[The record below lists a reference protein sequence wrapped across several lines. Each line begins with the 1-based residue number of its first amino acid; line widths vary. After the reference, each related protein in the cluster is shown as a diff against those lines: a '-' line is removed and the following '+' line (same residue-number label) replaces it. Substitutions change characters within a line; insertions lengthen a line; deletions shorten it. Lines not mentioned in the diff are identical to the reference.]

1 MFCLK
6 QINSKQ
12 FCYKVGVMCGKALYY
27 TMKFNTFKE
36 MIQRLTQ
43 IDQTYKSDMKY
54 CTFVIQAYTD
64 NSFDYKNS
72 CFSQMERSVI
82 GIKSRVTD
90 IAEEILKD
98 YEVFEQERSN
108 NNAKNI

>member
-1 MFCLK
+1 MVCFK

-12 FCYKVGVMCGKALYY
+12 FCYKVGVMCGNTLYY

-36 MIQRLTQ
+36 MVQRLIQ
-43 IDQTYKSDMKY
+43 IEQTYKSDMQY

-72 CFSQMERSVI
+72 CFSQIERSVI
-82 GIKSRVTD
+82 GIKSKVVD
-90 IAEEILKD
+90 IAEEIVKD
-98 YEVFEQERSN
+98 YETFEQERSD
-108 NNAKNI
+108 NNAE